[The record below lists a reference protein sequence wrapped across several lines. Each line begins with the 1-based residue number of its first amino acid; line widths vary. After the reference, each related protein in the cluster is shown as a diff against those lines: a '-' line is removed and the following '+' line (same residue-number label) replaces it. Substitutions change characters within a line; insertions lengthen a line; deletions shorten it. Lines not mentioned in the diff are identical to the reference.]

1 MASEETPLL
10 LDGPIPPV
18 DFAAAKEHELVYN
31 RFTPLQKRTIIAL
44 ISLAGLSPLLISG
57 SLYPSIP
64 QIARDL
70 DTTGSVVRC
79 VRNAAVSSVTA
90 MMIGLTVTTQPCGE
104 RINICECSWK
114 STVGNILEAL

>member
-10 LDGPIPPV
+10 LDGSIPPV

-44 ISLAGLSPLLISG
+44 ISVAGLSPRTSIPTISPNSCWLTATAVINIVLISG

-79 VRNAAVSSVTA
+79 VPNAALTGGVTA
-90 MMIGLTVTTQPCGE
+90 MMIG
-104 RINICECSWK
+104 
-114 STVGNILEAL
+114 